1 MYVARDFLCSGNNDC
16 VNMAYMQ
23 NKSILE
29 NIAPQ
34 IAKEK
39 IENGALL
46 LDVRESDEVNNL
58 SCDISNTIFM
68 PTSELQNKYKELPKD
83 SEIIVMCY
91 SGGRSQRVAE
101 FLISQGYEKVFNLSG
116 GISNWESEG
125 LPTK

>member
-1 MYVARDFLCSGNNDC
+1 MD
-16 VNMAYMQ
+16 YMQ
-23 NKSILE
+23 NKSKLE
-29 NIAPQ
+29 NVSPKD
-34 IAKEK
+34 AKEK
-39 IENGALL
+39 LENGAIL
-46 LDVRESDEVNNL
+46 LDVRESDEVEEL
-58 SCDISNTIFM
+58 SCDISNTIFI

-101 FLISQGYEKVFNLSG
+101 FLISQGYEKVFNLVG